1 MGLAIVHSRASL
13 GVSAPEV
20 TVEVHIGP
28 GMPGFH
34 LVGLAETSVKE
45 SKDRVRSAIL
55 NSKFRFPS
63 HKITV
68 NLAPADLPKEGG
80 RFDLPI
86 AIGILV
92 ASEQI
97 PVDKLNDIE
106 LLGELALSGELRPV
120 KGVISAALASNRE
133 QRTLISPTDNANQV
147 RLVDEKSNLSASHL
161 VTVAAF
167 LAAQGELN
175 LAETSVV
182 PFTVKPFTAKPSKDM
197 QDIIGQQQGKRAL
210 EIAAAGQHNLLF
222 LGPPGTGKTMLASR
236 LPHLIPPMSR
246 QEALEVAAVASLL
259 DHDLDETTWR
269 NRPFR
274 APHHSSSMA
283 ALVGGGS
290 TPRPGEISLAH
301 NGILFL
307 DELPEFERRVLDA
320 LREPL
325 EAGEVAISRA
335 SGKTSFPAQFQLIA
349 ALNPSPSG
357 QYKENQYGQSP
368 QSILKYLSRI
378 SGPFLDRFDMSV
390 EIPLLPLGTL
400 SEGGDR
406 GQSTQAC
413 RERVNDARN
422 IMNSRAGKANALL
435 SNQEMERYCC
445 LQKED
450 AKFLEFAIN
459 RLGLSIRAYHRIIR
473 VARTIADLE
482 QSEDIQKQHLSEA
495 LGYRAMDRLLQSI
508 HRQVAG

>member
-13 GVSAPEV
+13 GVLAPQV

-45 SKDRVRSAIL
+45 SKDRVRSAIM
-55 NSKFRFPS
+55 NSRFSFPR

-68 NLAPADLPKEGG
+68 NLAPADLPKDGG

-97 PVDKLNDIE
+97 PVDKINDVE
-106 LLGELALSGELRPV
+106 LVGELALSGELRPV
-120 KGVISAALASNRE
+120 RGVISAAIASKRE
-133 QRTLISPTDNANQV
+133 KRILISPAQNASQV
-147 RLVDEKSNLSASHL
+147 RLVDEHSNLSASSL
-161 VTVAAF
+161 LQVSGF
-167 LAAQGELN
+167 LASQLELDLE
-175 LAETSVV
+175 LAPAVDT
-182 PFTVKPFTAKPSKDM
+182 PPTPTKNM
-197 QDIIGQQQGKRAL
+197 QDVIGQQQGKRAL
-210 EIAAAGQHNLLF
+210 EIAAAGQHNLIF
-222 LGPPGTGKTMLASR
+222 IGPPGTGKTMLAAR
-236 LPHLIPPMSR
+236 LPDLIPPMSK
-246 QEALEVAAVASLL
+246 QEALEVAAVSSLV
-259 DHDLDETTWR
+259 DQDLDENSWR
-269 NRPFR
+269 KRPFR

-290 TPRPGEISLAH
+290 SPKPGEISLAH
-301 NGILFL
+301 NGVLFL

-325 EAGEVAISRA
+325 EAGEIAISRA
-335 SGKTSFPAQFQLIA
+335 SGKTCFPARFQLIA

-357 QYKENQYGQSP
+357 QYKEGQLGASP
-368 QSILKYLSRI
+368 QVILKYLSRI

-390 EIPLLPLGTL
+390 ETPLLPLGTL

-406 GQSTQAC
+406 GDSTEVCLARVSQA
-413 RERVNDARN
+413 RE
-422 IMNSRAGKANALL
+422 IMLARAGKPNARL
-435 SNQEMERYCC
+435 SNREMDQYCV
-445 LQKED
+445 LLKED
-450 AKFLEFAIN
+450 AEFLEFAIT

-473 VARTIADLE
+473 VARTIADLAL
-482 QSEDIQKQHLSEA
+482 SETITREHLSEA
-495 LGYRAMDRLLQSI
+495 LGYRAMDRLLLSI

>member
-13 GVSAPEV
+13 GVLAPQV
-20 TVEVHIGP
+20 TVEVYIGP

-45 SKDRVRSAIL
+45 SKDRVRSAIM
-55 NSKFRFPS
+55 NSQFSFPR

-68 NLAPADLPKEGG
+68 NLAPADLPKDGG

-92 ASEQI
+92 ASEQL
-97 PVDKLNDIE
+97 PVDKLNDVE

-120 KGVISAALASNRE
+120 RGVISAAIASKSKH
-133 QRTLISPTDNANQV
+133 RTLISPVQNASQV
-147 RLVDEKSNLSASHL
+147 RLVDEQNNVSASSL
-161 VTVAAF
+161 LQVSGY
-167 LAAQGELN
+167 LASQLELG
-175 LAETSVV
+175 LEGSSVIDDE
-182 PFTVKPFTAKPSKDM
+182 PCSSKSM

-222 LGPPGTGKTMLASR
+222 LGPPGTGKTMLAAR
-236 LPHLIPPMSR
+236 LPDLIPAMSK
-246 QEALEVAAVASLL
+246 QEALEVAAVSSLV
-259 DHDLDETTWR
+259 DCELDERTWR
-269 NRPFR
+269 KRPFR

-290 TPRPGEISLAH
+290 SPKPGEISLAH

-325 EAGEVAISRA
+325 EAGKIAISRA
-335 SGKTSFPAQFQLIA
+335 SGKTCFPAQFQLIA

-357 QYKENQYGQSP
+357 QYQEGQLGASP
-368 QSILKYLSRI
+368 QAILKYLSRI

-406 GQSTQAC
+406 GDTTEVCYARVSKA
-413 RERVNDARN
+413 RERMLV
-422 IMNSRAGKANALL
+422 RAGKPNAQL
-435 SNQEMERYCC
+435 SNRELDQYCV
-445 LQKED
+445 LLRED
-450 AKFLEFAIN
+450 AEFLEFAIT

-473 VARTIADLE
+473 VARTIADLAL
-482 QSEDIQKQHLSEA
+482 SETITREHLSEA
-495 LGYRAMDRLLQSI
+495 LGYRAMDRLLLSI

>member
-13 GVSAPEV
+13 GVSAPPV

-55 NSKFRFPS
+55 NSKFLFPS
-63 HKITV
+63 RKITV
-68 NLAPADLPKEGG
+68 NLAPADLPKDGG

-97 PVDKLNDIE
+97 PLNKLGDTE

-120 KGVISAALASNRE
+120 KGVISAAMASNGDG
-133 QRTLISPTDNANQV
+133 RTLITPHQNAKQV
-147 RLVDEKSNLSASHL
+147 RLVDEESNLSARSL
-161 VTVAAF
+161 LQVAAY
-167 LAAQGELN
+167 LASQQQLELE
-175 LAETSVV
+175 AESETPPNSQ
-182 PFTVKPFTAKPSKDM
+182 SDMDM

-222 LGPPGTGKTMLASR
+222 IGPPGTGKTMLASR
-236 LPHLIPPMSR
+236 LPDLIPPMSK
-246 QEALEVAAVASLL
+246 QEALEVASVASLVGS
-259 DHDLDETTWR
+259 DLDSSTWR
-269 NRPFR
+269 KRPFR
-274 APHHSSSMA
+274 TPHHSSSMV

-290 TPRPGEISLAH
+290 FPKPGEISLAH

-307 DELPEFERRVLDA
+307 DELVEFEKRVLDA

-325 EAGEVAISRA
+325 EAGQVAISRA
-335 SGKTSFPAQFQLIA
+335 SGKTSFPAQFQLIG

-357 QYKENQYGQSP
+357 FYQGSQCQHTP
-368 QSILKYLSRI
+368 QAILKYLGRI

-406 GQSTQAC
+406 GESTADC
-413 RERVNDARN
+413 RQRVAIARKA
-422 IMNSRAGKANALL
+422 MLVRANKPNALL
-435 SNQEMERYCC
+435 TNKEIERHCS
-445 LQKED
+445 LTKED
-450 AKFLEFAIN
+450 AEFLEFAIA

-482 QSEDIQKQHLSEA
+482 QIESIEKHHLSEA
-495 LGYRAMDRLLQSI
+495 LGYRSMDRLLRSLHQQI
-508 HRQVAG
+508 AE